1 MKVLLWK
8 SIEKLG
14 TLGDVVEVKPGY
26 ARNFLFPKRMA
37 TVDTS
42 SQRRALGIARRKHEM
57 LEVKMADDA
66 RQLATAL
73 EKISISL
80 EVNTTEDG
88 TLYGSVTPTMIADA
102 LNEEGAKIEPRTI
115 EIEDAIKQVGYYEVT
130 LSLHKDVKPKLKVW
144 VVSANPEHGAEGA
157 GEGEAAAASE
167 PAEEAP
173 EKPAD

>member
-73 EKISISL
+73 ERSPSA
-80 EVNTTEDG
+80 
-88 TLYGSVTPTMIADA
+88 SRSTPPKTARCT
-102 LNEEGAKIEPRTI
+102 GRSRPR
-115 EIEDAIKQVGYYEVT
+115 
-130 LSLHKDVKPKLKVW
+130 
-144 VVSANPEHGAEGA
+144 
-157 GEGEAAAASE
+157 
-167 PAEEAP
+167 
-173 EKPAD
+173 